1 MYDSDSDSNSSYI
14 LNELTSSVS
23 LTTPMSFTYASNYRT
38 LISEFDDYS
47 NVDNYTTAVDNYT
60 SDSSDTSDTN
70 TSDTNTS
77 NSSYDDKNTYTIY
90 KKIFSNNSC
99 NIVVYGIY

>member
-1 MYDSDSDSNSSYI
+1 
-14 LNELTSSVS
+14 
-23 LTTPMSFTYASNYRT
+23 MSFTYASNYRT

-47 NVDNYTTAVDNYT
+47 NVDNYTATVDHYTSNTDT
-60 SDSSDTSDTN
+60 SDS
-70 TSDTNTS
+70 NTS
-77 NSSYDDKNTYTIY
+77 NDSSYDDKNSYTIY